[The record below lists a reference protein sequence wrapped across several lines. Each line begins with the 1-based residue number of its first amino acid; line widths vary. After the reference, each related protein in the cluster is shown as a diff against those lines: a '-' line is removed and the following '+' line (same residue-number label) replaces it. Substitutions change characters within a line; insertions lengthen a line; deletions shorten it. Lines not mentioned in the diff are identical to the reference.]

1 MLFYSAMN
9 TALLLPLIGFA
20 FVSSI
25 TPGPNNLMILASG
38 LNYGLRRSLPH
49 MLGIGI
55 GFMFMLFLVGY
66 GLAELFERFPVLDII
81 LKVSATLYMIWL
93 AWRIANAGSPK
104 AAAAGA
110 RPMSFLEACA
120 FQWVNPKAWAMA
132 LTAMTV
138 YAPEK
143 TLLEIGIVTLV
154 FGIVNIPCVGCW
166 AILGQEM
173 RRFLQSPRALRL
185 FNWSMAILLIAS
197 LYPILA

>member
-1 MLFYSAMN
+1 MNSA
-9 TALLLPLIGFA
+9 LILPLIGFA

-38 LNYGLRRSLPH
+38 LNYGFKRSLPH
-49 MLGIGI
+49 MIGIGV
-55 GFMFMLFLVGY
+55 GFMFMLLLVGL
-66 GLAELFERFPVLDII
+66 GLAELFERFPVLDIV
-81 LKVSATLYMIWL
+81 LKVTATIYMLWL

-104 AAAAGA
+104 AAEAGA

-143 TLLEIGIVTLV
+143 TLLVIGIVTLILG
-154 FGIVNIPCVGCW
+154 FINIPCVSSW
-166 AILGQEM
+166 ALLDQEM
-173 RRFLQSPRALRL
+173 RRFLQRPKVLNA
-185 FNWSMAILLIAS
+185 FNWTMALLLILS
-197 LYPILA
+197 LYPILF